1 MLMMMTELVSQYDHL
16 GSLSHERLVGYLA
29 RARMPS
35 RISSSMRQHDINCSR
50 YNDFSSSIDNRK

>member
-1 MLMMMTELVSQYDHL
+1 MLMMMTEPVSQPL
-16 GSLSHERLVGYLA
+16 GKSFTRAARLPTSY
-29 RARMPS
+29 RARRPS